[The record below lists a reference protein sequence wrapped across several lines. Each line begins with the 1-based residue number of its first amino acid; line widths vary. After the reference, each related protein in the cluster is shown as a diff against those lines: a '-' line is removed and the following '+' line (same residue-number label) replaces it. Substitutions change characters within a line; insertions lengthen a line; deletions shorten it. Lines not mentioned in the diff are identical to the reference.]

1 MQASIGLSL
10 RRAALALAWAL
21 TCPLAVAQGA
31 APAAAGGA
39 APPAGYQVPA
49 DPKPDENNAAR
60 SQTQPGNN
68 APFWR
73 GVKESGTLQGFTSLP
88 GAEKG
93 TLIQPFVDYP
103 GSTFTTAGE
112 AWRQVRNDVIIPY
125 GAALLG
131 IMALAVALFY
141 WRRGPIG
148 GHEKETGRRIER
160 FTPLERATHW
170 ATAISFVILAVSGLV
185 MSFGKFFL
193 LPILGST
200 LFGWLTYALKNA
212 HNFAGPVFVVALIIF
227 IVGFARDNLPRQ
239 GDLNWLLKAGG
250 LFGGRELPSYR
261 FNGGEK
267 MVFWL
272 GVFLL
277 GLTVAVSGLVLNQLV
292 PGMAY
297 TRGNMQIANM
307 VHAAASMVMMT
318 MFIGH
323 IYMGTVG
330 VKGAYAGMR
339 TGYVDE
345 AWAREHHGFWAEEIR
360 SGKVP
365 AQRSAAPGGPASAG
379 LVPPVPGA

>member
-1 MQASIGLSL
+1 M
-10 RRAALALAWAL
+10 
-21 TCPLAVAQGA
+21 
-31 APAAAGGA
+31 
-39 APPAGYQVPA
+39 
-49 DPKPDENNAAR
+49 
-60 SQTQPGNN
+60 
-68 APFWR
+68 
-73 GVKESGTLQGFTSLP
+73 
-88 GAEKG
+88 
-93 TLIQPFVDYP
+93 LIQPFVDYP

-112 AWRQVRNDVIIPY
+112 AWRQVRNNVIIPY

-131 IMALAVALFY
+131 IVALAVALFY

-148 GHEKETGRRIER
+148 GHEKETGRLIER

-193 LPILGST
+193 LPILGGT

-212 HNFAGPVFVVALIIF
+212 HNFAGPVFVVALVIM

-250 LFGGRELPSYR
+250 LLGGRELPSYR

-272 GVFLL
+272 GVFLF
-277 GLTVAVSGLVLNQLV
+277 GLTVAASGLVLNQLV

-307 VHAAASMVMMT
+307 VHAAASMIMMT

-330 VKGAYAGMR
+330 VKGAYSGMR

-345 AWAREHHGFWAEEIR
+345 AWAREHHGLWAEEIR

-365 AQRSAAPGGPASAG
+365 AQRSSQP
-379 LVPPVPGA
+379 VPPAAVKHA